1 MEPMKIGFIG
11 AGLMGAGM
19 VRQLAGAGHSVR
31 LYARTASKAADLP
44 AELAPTI
51 RDGVEG
57 MDLACCCVTD
67 SADVAQVVE
76 EILKAENPPR
86 VLVELSTIAP
96 SVARKLAARCAGK
109 GIGYLDCPVSGG
121 PEGAAS
127 GTLAIMCGGDAAHLQ
142 VASPALDAMGD
153 PAKRMHFGPVGSG
166 LVAKLVN
173 NMLVAS
179 ITAATIEALGVGQ
192 REGLDPAVL
201 REAVLAATG
210 ASWQLQYRI
219 PNALAGNFAAGF
231 TTDNLRK
238 DLGHAADLAPGP
250 TPFLELSRRLYD
262 GVDGSLDFVALA
274 REFMDLPAPTER
286 DSR

>member
-1 MEPMKIGFIG
+1 MRIGFVG

-19 VRQLAGAGHSVR
+19 VRQLVGAGHTVR
-31 LYARTASKAADLP
+31 LYARTASKAAGLP
-44 AELAPTI
+44 AELVSTI
-51 RDGVEG
+51 TAAVEG
-57 MDLACCCVTD
+57 MDLACSCVTD
-67 SADVAQVVE
+67 SADVVQVVE
-76 EILKAENPPR
+76 AILRADNPPP

-96 SVARKLAARCAGK
+96 SVARELAARCEARGVN
-109 GIGYLDCPVSGG
+109 YLDCPVSGG

-127 GTLAIMCGGDAAHLQ
+127 GTLAIMCGGDARSLA
-142 VASPALDAMGD
+142 VAAPALDVMGD
-153 PAKRMHFGPVGSG
+153 PAKRVHFGPVGSG

-179 ITAATIEALGVGQ
+179 ITAATVEALGVGQ

-238 DLGHAADLAPGP
+238 DLGHAAALTPGP
-250 TPFLELSRRLYD
+250 TPFLKLSRHLYD
-262 GVDGSLDFVALA
+262 DVDGSLDFVALA
-274 REFMDLPAPTER
+274 RHFMDLPASTER
-286 DSR
+286 DST

>member
-1 MEPMKIGFIG
+1 MRIGFVG

-19 VRQLAGAGHSVR
+19 VRQLVGAGHTVR
-31 LYARTASKAADLP
+31 LYARTASKAAGLP
-44 AELAPTI
+44 AELVSTI
-51 RDGVEG
+51 TAAVEG
-57 MDLACCCVTD
+57 MDLACSCVTD
-67 SADVAQVVE
+67 SADVVQVVE
-76 EILKAENPPR
+76 AILRADNPPP

-96 SVARKLAARCAGK
+96 SVARELAARCEARGVN
-109 GIGYLDCPVSGG
+109 YLDCPVSGG

-127 GTLAIMCGGDAAHLQ
+127 GTLAIMCGGDARSLA
-142 VASPALDAMGD
+142 VAAPALDVMGD
-153 PAKRMHFGPVGSG
+153 PAKRVHFGPVGSG

-179 ITAATIEALGVGQ
+179 ITAATVEALGVGQ

-238 DLGHAADLAPGP
+238 DLGHAAALTPGP
-250 TPFLELSRRLYD
+250 TPFLELSRHLYD
-262 GVDGSLDFVALA
+262 DVDGSLDFVALA
-274 REFMDLPAPTER
+274 RYFMDLPASTER
-286 DSR
+286 DST